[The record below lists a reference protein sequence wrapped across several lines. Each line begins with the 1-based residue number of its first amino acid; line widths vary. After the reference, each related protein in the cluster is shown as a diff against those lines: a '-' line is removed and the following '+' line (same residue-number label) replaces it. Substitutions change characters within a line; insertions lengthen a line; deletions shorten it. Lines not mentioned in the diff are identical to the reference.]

1 MNLFSIWYLNLV
13 LMFNL
18 TSKWHVIM
26 RLMNILYTNPN
37 TKLNIKVK
45 IKCLL
50 GNKILK
56 YQIEKNKYQFKY

>member
-1 MNLFSIWYLNLV
+1 
-13 LMFNL
+13 
-18 TSKWHVIM
+18 M

-56 YQIEKNKYQFKY
+56 YQIEKNKYQFKYWNQIQIPNMDESKREDIDLDP